1 MVGQGYRGK
10 GIRMN
15 DHKITVV
22 FTVRAE
28 RLEQAYR
35 IVEHEVEKNI
45 RFKGVP
51 YAESD
56 SGIVNFHNI
65 GAVE

>member
-1 MVGQGYRGK
+1 MTDY
-10 GIRMN
+10 
-15 DHKITVV
+15 KITVV
-22 FTVRAE
+22 FTVKAE

-35 IVEHEVEKNI
+35 IVEHEVGKNV

-56 SGIVNFHNI
+56 SGIVNFQNI
-65 GAVE
+65 GVVE

>member
-1 MVGQGYRGK
+1 MTDYP
-10 GIRMN
+10 
-15 DHKITVV
+15 ITVV
-22 FTVRAE
+22 FRVRAE

-45 RFKGVP
+45 RYKAPP

-56 SGIVNFHNI
+56 SGIINFHNL
-65 GAVE
+65 GVQE